1 MTADYGRQAAA
12 DLADYQA
19 GITNLGDILAEEGKD
34 LATHIKERA
43 EENEML
49 REAGMLPETN
59 GNGASLPHTMPG
71 QVEDD
76 KDQDPASL
84 PNDEI
89 ATSNAQQTLT
99 EQGLNGAQVAAI
111 LEILTNYS
119 TGLITADAAKALILT
134 AFPTLSEES
143 INTVIRGTNVNKSQP
158 AQLAVKL

>member
-1 MTADYGRQAAA
+1 
-12 DLADYQA
+12 
-19 GITNLGDILAEEGKD
+19 
-34 LATHIKERA
+34 
-43 EENEML
+43 ML

-59 GNGASLPHTMPG
+59 GNGAEAEKEMPG
-71 QVEDD
+71 ESEADD
-76 KDQDPASL
+76 KVQDPASL

-143 INTVIRGTNVNKSQP
+143 INTVIRGTNVNKAQP
-158 AQLAVKL
+158 VQLAAGL